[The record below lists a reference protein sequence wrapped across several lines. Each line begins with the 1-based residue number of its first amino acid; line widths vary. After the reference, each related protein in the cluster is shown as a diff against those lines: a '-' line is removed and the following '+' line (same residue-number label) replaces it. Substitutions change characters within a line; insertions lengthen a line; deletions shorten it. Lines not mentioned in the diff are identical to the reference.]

1 MVIIQY
7 QKSNPA
13 MLPKI
18 KNLLNKL
25 ALTRETFW
33 NIHEE
38 VGEFLNLLIIS
49 QKYKTVLEIGT
60 SNGYSGIWLAEALS
74 QVAKTSKTKSP
85 HLYTI
90 ESNLKKRFP
99 LATENFKKAGLSK
112 YITQILGHA
121 PEVIP
126 KTPHKFNLAFF
137 DATKYEHILYWNAV
151 KHRINK
157 GGTIIVDN
165 ITSHKEALKN
175 FTKEVQKDKS
185 FTTITLPLGTGLLI
199 AVKN

>member
-1 MVIIQY
+1 MQ
-7 QKSNPA
+7 
-13 MLPKI
+13 PKI
-18 KNLLNKL
+18 QNLLATL

-38 VGEFLNLLIIS
+38 TGKFLNLLIRT

-60 SNGYSGIWLAEALS
+60 SNGYSGIWLAQALS
-74 QVAKTSKTKSP
+74 QVAKTCRTKTP

-99 LATENFKKAGLSK
+99 LATENFKKSGLSK

-126 KTPHKFNLAFF
+126 KTPKKFDLAFF
-137 DATKYEHILYWNAV
+137 DATKYEHILYWNAI
-151 KHRINK
+151 KHRITR
-157 GGTIIVDN
+157 GGTVAVDN
-165 ITSHKEALKN
+165 IISHQKDLQA
-175 FTKEVQKDKS
+175 FIKEVQKDPS
-185 FTTITLPLGTGLLI
+185 FTTKILPLGTGLLI
-199 AVKN
+199 SIKN

>member
-1 MVIIQY
+1 MQTKIQ
-7 QKSNPA
+7 
-13 MLPKI
+13 
-18 KNLLNKL
+18 NLLKEL

-33 NIHEE
+33 NIPEE
-38 VGEFLNLLIIS
+38 TGKFLNLLIIS

-74 QVAKTSKTKSP
+74 QVAKPSKTKSP

-90 ESNLKKRFP
+90 ESNLKKRFG
-99 LATENFKKAGLSK
+99 LATENFKKSGLSK

-121 PEVIP
+121 PDAIP
-126 KTPHKFNLAFF
+126 KTPRKFDLAFF
-137 DATKYEHILYWNAV
+137 DATKYEHILYWNAM

-157 GGTIIVDN
+157 GGTIVVDN
-165 ITSHKEALKN
+165 ITSHKDALKN
-175 FTKEVQKDKS
+175 FTKEVQKDKN
-185 FTTITLPLGTGLLI
+185 FTTVILPLGTGLLI

>member
-1 MVIIQY
+1 MN
-7 QKSNPA
+7 K
-13 MLPKI
+13 KI
-18 KNLLNKL
+18 KNLLASL

-38 VGEFLNLLIIS
+38 TGKFLNLLIVS

-74 QVAKTSKTKSP
+74 QVAKTCKTKTP

-99 LATENFKKAGLSK
+99 LATKNFKESGLSK

-121 PEVIP
+121 PEAIP
-126 KTPHKFNLAFF
+126 SRSAGPKKFDLAFF

-151 KHRINK
+151 KNRINK
-157 GGTIIVDN
+157 GGTIAVDN
-165 ITSHKEALKN
+165 IISHKDALKD
-175 FTKEVQKDKS
+175 FIKEVKKDTS
-185 FTTITLPLGTGLLI
+185 FTTVILPLGTGLLVS
-199 AVKN
+199 VKN

>member
-1 MVIIQY
+1 MNSKIQ
-7 QKSNPA
+7 
-13 MLPKI
+13 
-18 KNLLNKL
+18 NLLKEL

-38 VGEFLNLLIIS
+38 VGKFLNLLIIS

-74 QVAKTSKTKSP
+74 QAAKTCKSTQKP

-90 ESNLKKRFP
+90 ESNFKKRFS
-99 LATENFKKAGLSK
+99 LATENFKKSGLSK

-126 KTPHKFNLAFF
+126 KTPKKFDLAFF
-137 DATKYEHILYWNAV
+137 DATKYEHILYWNAL
-151 KHRINK
+151 KTRINK
-157 GGTIIVDN
+157 GGTIIADN
-165 ITSHKEALKN
+165 VTSHKDALKD
-175 FTKEVQKDKS
+175 FTKEVQKDTA
-185 FTTITLPLGTGLLI
+185 FTTVILPLGTGLLI

>member
-1 MVIIQY
+1 MQ
-7 QKSNPA
+7 
-13 MLPKI
+13 PKI
-18 KNLLNKL
+18 QNLLKEL

-38 VGEFLNLLIIS
+38 VGEFLNLLITS

-74 QVAKTSKTKSP
+74 QIAKTCKTKKP

-90 ESNLKKRFP
+90 ESNFKKRFP
-99 LATENFKKAGLSK
+99 LATENFKKSGLSK
-112 YITQILGHA
+112 DITQILGHA

-126 KTPHKFNLAFF
+126 SSPRKFDLAFL
-137 DATKYEHILYWNAV
+137 DATKYEHISYWNTL
-151 KHRINK
+151 KNLINK
-157 GGTIIVDN
+157 GGAIIADN
-165 ITSHKEALKN
+165 IISHQKDLKD

-185 FTTITLPLGTGLLI
+185 FTTIILPLGTGLLI
-199 AVKN
+199 AIKN

>member
-1 MVIIQY
+1 
-7 QKSNPA
+7 